1 MEAAGQRSELE
12 LEGFLV
18 RCFNKLMSKGFGC
31 IGESCC
37 KCVHI
42 HAGEGLFKTLWRK
55 MGRVKGDG
63 RQNVPTASYMSSLE
77 WCL

>member
-63 RQNVPTASYMSSLE
+63 RQNVPTARCMSNLD
-77 WCL
+77 